1 MQWQLQRVGDAAL
14 PQPSGR
20 VVIWLDPSFL
30 TFDVSSCQV
39 RPPSCGALHMMLQ
52 GGGGAERLYIGF
64 DFMGRA
70 RGRGRLQAGLGGRG
84 GVGSLAALCFV
95 AHIAASQQVRRR
107 SCAQPCTPHKRA
119 APLAAVSRKFLCNGP
134 YYSRGRRNRRDR
146 VREGDSGSRVR
157 VGRGHGRQVAPL
169 SDLKLCPR

>member
-1 MQWQLQRVGDAAL
+1 VSHVVQWQLQRLGDAAL

-84 GVGSLAALCFV
+84 GVGSQAALCFV

-107 SCAQPCTPHKRA
+107 LVRSTLHSSQASSTACCCQPEVSLQRTILFTGAQESKR
-119 APLAAVSRKFLCNGP
+119 S
-134 YYSRGRRNRRDR
+134 YT
-146 VREGDSGSRVR
+146 
-157 VGRGHGRQVAPL
+157 
-169 SDLKLCPR
+169 